1 MAFTR
6 RRLAV
11 GKRVT
16 DRDLIKGYIR
26 GDYTPDG
33 LDQAAGEFFWLAL
46 TTRNTE
52 LGQLAGE
59 LWTEHG
65 PGVLRRFK
73 ADDALPEH
81 VQTML
86 HAHGFPPGDWSEQ
99 RAALEKTKDVFRR
112 ELVSIFNRRGGGQ

>member
-1 MAFTR
+1 MGFTR

-11 GKRVT
+11 GKKAT
-16 DRDLIKGYIR
+16 DRELVRDYIR

-59 LWTEHG
+59 LWKEHG
-65 PGVLRRFK
+65 PGGLRRFK
-73 ADDALPEH
+73 ADDVLPGH
-81 VQTML
+81 VQAML
-86 HAHGFPPGDWSEQ
+86 NAHGFPPGDWPEQ
-99 RAALEKTKDVFRR
+99 RAALEHTQEAFRQ
-112 ELVSIFNRRGGGQ
+112 ELVRITRRRGGGQ